1 MFAGTRGGAHWPCWR
16 PCAARCWRAPGGSHG
31 PRRPAPACSGPTPAR
46 PSRSRD
52 PRLPR
57 WHGLRT
63 PSSTGSARLVARA
76 PHAQFVPEVA
86 RPRASSSGAAPR
98 TAESLTGCPCPG
110 DIAVSETGR
119 MRPSEA
125 ARAAPRGRR
134 ARALNCS
141 LLVLKLSSR
150 RGAQTAEMS
159 VAVYCSTSQ
168 WLSTSR
174 MGNAS
179 RVRPPVPAPTS
190 HTRNP
195 ARARGGPRWRCR
207 HRHNTLAAPTLAPQ
221 AVRACV
227 SRPGRRAL

>member
-1 MFAGTRGGAHWPCWR
+1 MFAGMRGGAHWPCWR
-16 PCAARCWRAPGGSHG
+16 PCAARCLRAPDGSHG

-46 PSRSRD
+46 PRARFTPGCIAGRGCARPVRD
-52 PRLPR
+52 R
-57 WHGLRT
+57 GRT
-63 PSSTGSARLVARA
+63 PARLQLCA
-76 PHAQFVPEVA
+76 PP
-86 RPRASSSGAAPR
+86 GAAETLR
-98 TAESLTGCPCPG
+98 GCPCPG
-110 DIAVSETGR
+110 DIAVSEAGR
-119 MRPSEA
+119 VRPSEA

-195 ARARGGPRWRCR
+195 ARARGGPRRRCR